1 MGLSVVGFRLSPK
14 TEHRRPKTEIRK
26 GGDISMM
33 NWIRKHHGGFT
44 LIELL
49 VVIAIIAI
57 LAAMLLPALQKAREK
72 ARQAVC
78 QSNLKQI
85 GLAINLYTQ
94 NYDEY
99 LPYYRDPPPGF
110 WPGWMGLLEPYYK
123 NKKVLLCPTD
133 RTPYIAGTY
142 PWKNYPLSY
151 GYSDTIRDYNSGLQI
166 RLTKIRTPL
175 SGRIAMTDDND
186 YVLGHGG
193 GGTVTPDELQQE
205 PPVAPPYGTSS
216 NGIDKR
222 HSGGANALFLDGHVE
237 WRKKI
242 INDDLI
248 CNSDWLQ

>member
-1 MGLSVVGFRLSPK
+1 
-14 TEHRRPKTEIRK
+14 
-26 GGDISMM
+26 MM
-33 NWIRKHHGGFT
+33 EWIRRRCGGFT

-72 ARQAVC
+72 ARQSVC
-78 QSNLKQI
+78 MSNLKQI

-99 LPYYRDPPPGF
+99 LPYYRDPPPDL

-133 RTPYIAGTY
+133 RTPYIEGSY

-151 GYSDTIRDYNSGLQI
+151 GYNTTIRDCNTGLQI
-166 RLTKIRTPL
+166 RITKIRAPL

-186 YVLGHGG
+186 YALNHGG
-193 GGTVTPDELQQE
+193 GGTVTPAELE
-205 PPVAPPYGTSS
+205 EEIPDGE
-216 NGIDKR
+216 KR
-222 HSGGANALFLDGHVE
+222 HSEGMNALFLDGHVE

-242 INDDLI
+242 INDDVI